1 MIVTGL
7 EKLRSWVVA
16 VAIAANVL
24 GALVLLALVAVMNV
38 DVIARNL
45 FNAPFRGVV
54 EVVIFSMALIVFLQL
69 PDVVRT
75 GRLTRSDGFL
85 GVLRHHVPRVGSTLG
100 RVIDAIACVF
110 MCMIVWTVWPE
121 FTEAFE
127 SCHFF
132 SAPEFGPEPTG
143 QLWVDFRDALGRCD
157 YFGTPG
163 ILTAPWW
170 PVRLAVAF
178 GCALAAVVLFF
189 KAVLGDENIPGTA
202 HETAQDPAG
211 GAD

>member
-1 MIVTGL
+1 MIITAL
-7 EKLRSWVVA
+7 TYLRSWIVTI
-16 VAIAANVL
+16 AILSNVG
-24 GALVLLALVAVMNV
+24 GAFVLLALVGIMNV
-38 DVIARNL
+38 DVISRNL

-85 GVLRHHVPRVGSTLG
+85 GVLRHHVPKVGGITG
-100 RVIDAIACVF
+100 RLLDAISCVF
-110 MCMIVWTVWPE
+110 MCLIVWTVWPE

-132 SAPEFGPEPTG
+132 TAPEFGPEPTG
-143 QLWVDFRDALGRCD
+143 QFRMDFRAALGRCD

-170 PVRLAVAF
+170 PVRLAIAF
-178 GCALAAVVLFF
+178 GCALAAIVFFF
-189 KAVLGDENIPGTA
+189 KAVLGDENLILSEKS
-202 HETAQDPAG
+202 ET
-211 GAD
+211 

>member
-7 EKLRSWVVA
+7 RKIQGVVVA
-16 VAIAANVL
+16 IAIAANVS
-24 GALVLLALVAVMNV
+24 GAFVLLALVGVMNV
-38 DVIARNL
+38 DVISRNL

-54 EVVIFSMALIVFLQL
+54 EVVIFSLALIVFLQL

-85 GVLRHHVPRVGSTLG
+85 GVLRHHMPKAGGALSRVLNGISF
-100 RVIDAIACVF
+100 AF

-121 FTEAFE
+121 FTESFE

-132 SAPEFGPEPTG
+132 SQPEFGPAPTG
-143 QLWVDFRDALGRCD
+143 EIWADFMTALLRCD

-163 ILTAPWW
+163 ILQAPWW
-170 PVRLAVAF
+170 PVRLAIAF
-178 GCALAAVVLFF
+178 GCALAAVIFLF
-189 KAVLGDENIPGTA
+189 KTLLGEDTFAPSKTG
-202 HETAQDPAG
+202 
-211 GAD
+211 

>member
-1 MIVTGL
+1 MIFTILEKIRSVVVRIAILANVTG
-7 EKLRSWVVA
+7 A
-16 VAIAANVL
+16 F
-24 GALVLLALVAVMNV
+24 VLLALVFTMNV
-38 DVIARNL
+38 DVISRNI

-85 GVLRHHVPRVGSTLG
+85 GLLRSRAPRGGDILQRG
-100 RVIDAIACVF
+100 IDAGACIF
-110 MCMIVWTVWPE
+110 MAMIVWTVWPE
-121 FTEAFE
+121 FVEAFE

-132 SAPEFGPEPTG
+132 TPPEFGAQPTG
-143 QLWVDFRDALGRCD
+143 AFWADFQAALGRCD

-170 PVRLAVAF
+170 PVRLAIAF
-178 GCALAAVVLFF
+178 GCALAMIIFFF
-189 KAVLGDENIPGTA
+189 KAVLGDENLVQSEVTDELA
-202 HETAQDPAG
+202 
-211 GAD
+211 